1 MFVVIGAIVRAGGDF
16 LIDWAKYVTIPIGL
30 ALAGLGVAMVLGY
43 HLPFTTPR
51 LDKGGR
57 DRTVVSM
64 FVFGVSYAIASIGCT
79 LPLFIGAALT
89 SFTTRG
95 TVSGM
100 LLVLTYGAGMALVLT
115 ALTVTLALARG
126 GLLAGLRHVLPYVER
141 VAGVFLVLAGL
152 YLVYYWIY
160 NLRFDATGSTTG
172 NGLATTVEGWSFDT
186 QAWLQDRGGWVL
198 GTLLVAAVAV
208 TAAVSLARRRQGTV
222 LVAVSAEFAEL
233 LATPGVEE
241 VIEQRGR
248 FGFMAFHGGSL
259 EEMTDI
265 IARAAAEQAGA
276 SYYGV
281 HQPKDLQWHLPST
294 AIDPAVSPAL
304 ARFLDHVDVVVT
316 IHGFGREGYWAT
328 LLLGGQNRELADHV
342 GGHLRARPAGLR
354 DRHRPRA
361 GAAAAAGPAPPQ
373 PGQPAPP
380 AAACRSSCRRGC
392 GVRARSGGTGTGP
405 ASPRTPTPSST
416 ASPRRRQ
423 LGALSR

>member
-1 MFVVIGAIVRAGGDF
+1 MIDGLFAYAFTTGMLATVNPCGFAMLPAYLSYFLGVESADGSPGATVTTTSRVTRAVAVSIAVSLGFLLVFVVIGAVVRAGGDF

-30 ALAGLGVAMVLGY
+30 ALAGLGVAMMLGY

-64 FVFGVSYAIASIGCT
+64 FVFGISYAIASIGCT

-186 QAWLQDRGGWVL
+186 QTWLQDRGGWIL
-198 GTLLVAAVAV
+198 GTLLVAALAV
-208 TAAVSLARRRQGTV
+208 TAAVSLARRRHTV
-222 LVAVSAEFAEL
+222 
-233 LATPGVEE
+233 
-241 VIEQRGR
+241 
-248 FGFMAFHGGSL
+248 
-259 EEMTDI
+259 
-265 IARAAAEQAGA
+265 
-276 SYYGV
+276 
-281 HQPKDLQWHLPST
+281 
-294 AIDPAVSPAL
+294 
-304 ARFLDHVDVVVT
+304 
-316 IHGFGREGYWAT
+316 
-328 LLLGGQNRELADHV
+328 
-342 GGHLRARPAGLR
+342 
-354 DRHRPRA
+354 
-361 GAAAAAGPAPPQ
+361 
-373 PGQPAPP
+373 
-380 AAACRSSCRRGC
+380 SSR
-392 GVRARSGGTGTGP
+392 
-405 ASPRTPTPSST
+405 
-416 ASPRRRQ
+416 
-423 LGALSR
+423 

>member
-1 MFVVIGAIVRAGGDF
+1 VIDGLFAYAFTTGMLATVNPCGFAMLPAYLSYFLGVESADGSPGATVTTTSRVTRAVAVSIAVSLGFLLVFVVIGAVVRAGGDF

-64 FVFGVSYAIASIGCT
+64 FVFGISYAIASIGCT

-186 QAWLQDRGGWVL
+186 QTWLQDRGGWIL
-198 GTLLVAAVAV
+198 GTLLVAALAV
-208 TAAVSLARRRQGTV
+208 TAAVSLARRRHTV
-222 LVAVSAEFAEL
+222 
-233 LATPGVEE
+233 
-241 VIEQRGR
+241 
-248 FGFMAFHGGSL
+248 
-259 EEMTDI
+259 
-265 IARAAAEQAGA
+265 
-276 SYYGV
+276 
-281 HQPKDLQWHLPST
+281 
-294 AIDPAVSPAL
+294 
-304 ARFLDHVDVVVT
+304 
-316 IHGFGREGYWAT
+316 
-328 LLLGGQNRELADHV
+328 
-342 GGHLRARPAGLR
+342 
-354 DRHRPRA
+354 
-361 GAAAAAGPAPPQ
+361 
-373 PGQPAPP
+373 
-380 AAACRSSCRRGC
+380 SSR
-392 GVRARSGGTGTGP
+392 
-405 ASPRTPTPSST
+405 
-416 ASPRRRQ
+416 
-423 LGALSR
+423 